1 MRNNKGIEITKDGPI
16 DKVLKGPQLMFHRH
30 MGFSSFYRMKEHNKR
45 VDQWW
50 EDRKKMKK
58 SEKNSI

>member
-1 MRNNKGIEITKDGPI
+1 MIKDKPIVITKDGPI

-30 MGFSSFYRMKEHNKR
+30 MGFSAFHRMKDHNKR

-58 SEKNSI
+58 SEKK

>member
-30 MGFSSFYRMKEHNKR
+30 MGFSSFYRMKEHNKQ